1 VLGATLES
9 QPGKP
14 SETAVQPLRASQRA
28 WIAERDRCGRDRA
41 CLRRHYERRLAVLT
55 FQPDPEAPEPVDRF
69 VGRFTD
75 GRQATAAILRLA
87 PDRALIL
94 MSDIETSTARWICE
108 FQGLGQ
114 IGADGRTLV
123 ASTPDLPG
131 YELRM
136 TARGLE
142 LEDLSGGDW
151 CGVSGAIASPLQRQ
165 PWPGQ
170 GGGLAIDPEIPAKL
184 KYRVGSWCCSHR
196 GSTLPSP
203 CRACVEPGVE
213 QQALGVRTFS
223 APLSTLYGISRP
235 QARGCRACLCTP
247 RARALSILLYLS
259 FLIANEDLVFWG
271 HLLGPGCRR
280 GRKTGRADPPRPWP
294 GPARRGEAS
303 KSAEAGRKGR

>member
-1 VLGATLES
+1 VPKTIAGAASALSALLRGSAGSALLLVATVGLPGGSAHAASFPCAKAATPTEQAICADAQLSRLDEQLAEAYRAAAAVLGATLEC

-165 PWPGQ
+165 P
-170 GGGLAIDPEIPAKL
+170 
-184 KYRVGSWCCSHR
+184 
-196 GSTLPSP
+196 
-203 CRACVEPGVE
+203 
-213 QQALGVRTFS
+213 
-223 APLSTLYGISRP
+223 
-235 QARGCRACLCTP
+235 
-247 RARALSILLYLS
+247 
-259 FLIANEDLVFWG
+259 
-271 HLLGPGCRR
+271 
-280 GRKTGRADPPRPWP
+280 
-294 GPARRGEAS
+294 
-303 KSAEAGRKGR
+303 